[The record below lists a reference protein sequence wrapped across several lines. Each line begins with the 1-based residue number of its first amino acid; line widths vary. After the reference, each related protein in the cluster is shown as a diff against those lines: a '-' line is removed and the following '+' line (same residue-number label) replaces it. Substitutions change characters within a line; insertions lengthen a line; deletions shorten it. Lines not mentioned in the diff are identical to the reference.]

1 MIEYLQKFRTNHTI
15 TNGLPSNDVR
25 SIAVDSQNSI
35 WAGTSKGLSRFDGIK
50 WTLVAEIADI
60 SILYVDSNQELWSVA
75 KHCLFDKNYQIVL
88 EIPER
93 IRTIA
98 EDNRRQVWIS
108 GSNKIYFRMLDG
120 TWHQFDKEFPHH
132 HELCLL

>member
-35 WAGTSKGLSRFDGIK
+35 WAGTSKGLSQFDGVK

-60 SILYVDSNQELWSVA
+60 SILYVDSNQDLWTVA
-75 KHCLFDKNYQIVL
+75 GHRLFDKNYQIAL
-88 EIPER
+88 
-93 IRTIA
+93 
-98 EDNRRQVWIS
+98 
-108 GSNKIYFRMLDG
+108 
-120 TWHQFDKEFPHH
+120 
-132 HELCLL
+132 